1 MRKALLAL
9 GCAIGV
15 TALGA
20 VITERSA
27 SAWEFPCDFLTGGG
41 FIFTTASRTHD
52 LSKNNFAIGG
62 GCKHG
67 SPTWGHLEYHD
78 HATGLNVHWI
88 AITAYRMDGEDTGT
102 DPKTKQPIGTRLV
115 CGTAR
120 TNNAAW
126 GDVDWVVRARD
137 AGEPGVNDEFDI
149 RLAKDGH
156 IVYTTE
162 FDSGQPHKLG
172 DGDGGGGNI
181 QLHKPNPST
190 TGEFGGDCPAL
201 AATIP

>member
-1 MRKALLAL
+1 MRKALFAL
-9 GCAIGV
+9 GCAIGL
-15 TALGA
+15 TALAA

-27 SAWEFPCDFLTGGG
+27 GAHVFPCDFLTGGG
-41 FIFTTASRTHD
+41 YIFTTASNTHP

-88 AITAYRMDGEDTGT
+88 EITAYKMEGEDTGT

-120 TNNAAW
+120 TNNADW
-126 GDVDWVVRARD
+126 GNVDFVVRARD
-137 AGEPGVNDEFDI
+137 AGEPGVDDEFDI
-149 RLAKDGH
+149 RLAKDGR

-162 FDSGQPHKLG
+162 YDPGPHKLG
-172 DGDGGGGNI
+172 GGDGGGGNI

-190 TGEFGGDCPAL
+190 NGEFGGSCPAL
-201 AATIP
+201 SAR

>member
-1 MRKALLAL
+1 MMRKTLFAL
-9 GCAIGV
+9 GSVIGV
-15 TALGA
+15 AALAA
-20 VITERSA
+20 VFTGSPA
-27 SAWEFPCDFLTGGG
+27 SAHEFPCDFLTGGG
-41 FIFTTASRTHD
+41 YIFTTASGTHEET
-52 LSKNNFAIGG
+52 KGTFAIGG

-78 HATGLNVHWI
+78 HSNGLNAHWI
-88 AITAYRMDGEDTGT
+88 DITAYLLEGEDVGST

-120 TNNAAW
+120 TNLY
-126 GDVDWVVRARD
+126 GDVDFMVRAHD
-137 AGEPGVNDEFDI
+137 DGEPGVRDEFDI
-149 RLAKDGH
+149 RLSRGGV

-162 FDSGQPHKLG
+162 NEPGAPNKLG

-190 TGEFGGDCPAL
+190 TGNFGGACPAR
-201 AATIP
+201 AALP